1 LRSVMTTNMK
11 PKILL
16 VDDEAGTRFGFVRY
30 LTASGYEAIPAEDL
44 ASAERLL
51 ASQKFDAVIVD
62 NNLPDGSGLDLIEK
76 IREENPGI
84 SIIVITGAGDIPLAV
99 DAMRKGADNF
109 LLKPVD
115 MQGLD
120 LFLKKSLEV
129 GAIRKL
135 HSSRQRLEKQE
146 DIQIGQAP
154 GMQEAAEL
162 ARVAAENN
170 SPVLITGETGTGKG
184 VIAKWIHRHSKRAS
198 FAFVDLN
205 CSGLKGDLL
214 ARELFGNIRGAY
226 TSADRDRDGL
236 LDVADHGTLFL
247 DEIGEME
254 TAVQAQF
261 LKVLEEKKYRRLGD
275 TKLQQSDFRLIC
287 ATNKRLEEEMQQG
300 RFRSD
305 LFFRIHLLS
314 IHVPPLRERLED
326 LSELARYLLKSIT
339 SAKIGISE
347 NAVRLL
353 QTYPWPG
360 NVRELKNALERAIIL
375 SHGEG
380 LDVEH
385 FSWLKGLAPALVV
398 EPTRTLGEIE
408 RVHITS
414 ALQSC
419 NGDVTKA
426 AKALG
431 VSRATLYRKV
441 KEIRGDKR

>member
-1 LRSVMTTNMK
+1 VTTNMK

-30 LTASGYEAIPAEDL
+30 LSASGYDAIPAEDL

-51 ASQKFDAVIVD
+51 ASQKFDAVIID
-62 NNLPDGSGLDLIEK
+62 INLPDGSGLDLIEK
-76 IREENPGI
+76 IREENPGGA
-84 SIIVITGAGDIPLAV
+84 IIVITGAGDIPLAV

-129 GAIRKL
+129 GVIRKL
-135 HSSRQRLEKQE
+135 HTSRQRLEKQE
-146 DIQIGQAP
+146 DIQIGKSP
-154 GMQEAAEL
+154 GMKEVAEF
-162 ARVAAENN
+162 ARLAAENN

-184 VIAKWIHRHSKRAS
+184 VIAKWIHSHSKRGP
-198 FAFVDLN
+198 FAFVDVN

-236 LDVADHGTLFL
+236 LDVADRGSLFL

-254 TAVQAQF
+254 TVVQAQF

-287 ATNKRLEEEMQQG
+287 ATNKHLDQEMQEG

-305 LFFRIHLLS
+305 LYYRIHLFS
-314 IHVPPLRERLED
+314 IHVPPLRERLDD
-326 LSELARYLLKSIT
+326 LPELARYLLKTCT
-339 SAKIGISE
+339 SAKIGITDQ
-347 NAVRLL
+347 AVKLL

-360 NVRELKNALERAIIL
+360 NVRELKNAIERATIL
-375 SHGEG
+375 SQGRM

-385 FSWLKGLAPALVV
+385 FSWLKSVV
-398 EPTRTLGEIE
+398 SAMPTGPTQTLEEIE
-408 RVHITS
+408 RVHVAS
-414 ALQSC
+414 ALERC

-426 AKALG
+426 SKLLG
-431 VSRATLYRKV
+431 LSRATLYRKI
-441 KEIRGDKR
+441 KEIKELA